1 MGLVSKMPSGP
12 GVISEEL
19 IANIAKEIPSNI
31 STFLLTSETEYEKI
45 IEQHKRCNTTT
56 IQLVDKIE
64 YSNYSRIRK
73 ALPKIKI
80 VQDVHVL
87 VEEAIEEAKRVSK
100 YVDFILLDSG
110 NPNLNVK
117 ELGGTGKVHNWN
129 ISKRIC
135 TEVKIPIYLAG
146 GLNSE
151 NIREAIELVKPY
163 GVDLCTG
170 VRTDNRLDEVK
181 LNKFIKVV
189 KTKSIK

>member
-87 VEEAIEEAKRVSK
+87 GEEAIEEAKRVSK